1 MNLAISRYH
10 IVNGINVYIHF
21 ALLAL
26 PCLFCC
32 LCFGF
37 PMPQWEE
44 AQKTQHTPECVW
56 IPYRDDWKQEKS
68 DESLKARQKQ
78 WILGTKFECSCEFH
92 CMACARNFIDLLP
105 LPLHGIRK
113 RRNSAFILFIY
124 FNFYFHYFKNK
135 YSWNVCTWIH
145 YNLLFSIK
153 LNIQRTDFIWK
164 ETLSFLVDASENKM
178 KYTR

>member
-1 MNLAISRYH
+1 MLCMNLAIWRHH

-44 AQKTQHTPECVW
+44 AQKTQHTPVYVW
-56 IPYRDDWKQEKS
+56 IPCRDDWKQEKS

-92 CMACARNFIDLLP
+92 CMACARNFIDILP

-113 RRNSAFILFIY
+113 RRNSAYIGECKHFYAQLLLSSYSVLLSSFNWKWMWKLLKILKVIHAY
-124 FNFYFHYFKNK
+124 FL
-135 YSWNVCTWIH
+135 IH
-145 YNLLFSIK
+145 RKHCF
-153 LNIQRTDFIWK
+153 
-164 ETLSFLVDASENKM
+164 
-178 KYTR
+178 